1 MIRVLVADDQHLV
14 RAGLRVLCESAADM
28 AVAGEAADGR
38 EAVALAGR
46 LLPDVVLMDLRM
58 PVLDGAAATER
69 ILAARPA
76 TRVLALT
83 TFGDDDHLY
92 PALAA
97 GACGFLLKSAPPGE
111 LLDAVRRAAA
121 GGTPFSQEVLGR
133 LVERAVSV
141 RPEADPGD
149 LTPRE
154 RQVLVLVAA
163 GLTNQEIAARLHLG
177 VTTVKTH
184 VAALLAKTGCPNRIR
199 LAVFAVRAGLGPGDS
214 PSPRPPGR

>member
-1 MIRVLVADDQHLV
+1 MIRVLIADDQHLV
-14 RAGLRVLCESAADM
+14 RMGLRMLCESADG
-28 AVAGEAADGR
+28 VTVVGDAADGHR
-38 EAVALAGR
+38 AVALAAR
-46 LLPDVVLMDLRM
+46 LVPDVILMDLRM
-58 PVLDGAAATER
+58 PGLDGAAATER
-69 ILAARPA
+69 ITAARPDA
-76 TRVLALT
+76 RVLALT

-97 GACGFLLKSAPPGE
+97 GARGFLLKSAPPEE
-111 LLDAVRRAAA
+111 LLDAIRRAAA

-141 RPEADPGD
+141 RAEAAPGD

-154 RQVLVLVAA
+154 REVLVLVAA
-163 GLTNQEIAARLHLG
+163 GLSNQEIAARLHVG

-199 LAVFAVRAGLGPGDS
+199 LAVFAVRAGLAPG
-214 PSPRPPGR
+214 

>member
-1 MIRVLVADDQHLV
+1 MIRVLVADDQRLV
-14 RAGLRVLCESAADM
+14 RMGLRMLCEAADDVRV
-28 AVAGEAADGR
+28 VAEAADGH
-38 EAVALAGR
+38 EAVTLTGR
-46 LLPDVVLMDLRM
+46 LVPDVVLMDLRM
-58 PVLDGAAATER
+58 PGLDGTAATER
-69 ILAARPA
+69 IIAARPA
-76 TRVLALT
+76 ARVLALT

-97 GACGFLLKSAPPGE
+97 GACGFLLKSAPPGD

-141 RPEADPGD
+141 PAAADPGD

-154 RQVLVLVAA
+154 REVLVLVAA
-163 GLTNQEIAARLHLG
+163 GLSNREIAARLHVG

-199 LAVFAVRAGLGPGDS
+199 LAVFAVRAGLASG
-214 PSPRPPGR
+214 

>member
-1 MIRVLVADDQHLV
+1 MIRVLIADDQQLV
-14 RAGLRVLCESAADM
+14 RMGLRMLCESAGDM
-28 AVAGEAADGR
+28 EVAGEAADGR
-38 EAVALAGR
+38 EAVELAGR
-46 LLPDVVLMDLRM
+46 LVPDVVLMDLRM
-58 PVLDGAAATER
+58 PGLDGTAATER
-69 ILAARPA
+69 IVAAGPRP
-76 TRVLALT
+76 RVLALT

-97 GACGFLLKSAPPGE
+97 GACGFLVKSAPPGE

-121 GGTPFSQEVLGR
+121 GGTPFSQDVLGR

-141 RPEADPGD
+141 RTETCPGD

-154 RQVLVLVAA
+154 REVLALVAA
-163 GLTNQEIAARLHLG
+163 GLSNQEIADRLHLG

-199 LAVFAVRAGLGPGDS
+199 LAVFAVRAGLAPG
-214 PSPRPPGR
+214 